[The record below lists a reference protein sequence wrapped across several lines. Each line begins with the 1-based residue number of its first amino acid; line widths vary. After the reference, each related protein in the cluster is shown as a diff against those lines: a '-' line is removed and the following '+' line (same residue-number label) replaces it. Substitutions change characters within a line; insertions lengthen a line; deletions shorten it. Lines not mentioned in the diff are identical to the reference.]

1 VDREASQKEREYLRN
16 LDRLRRLRPIDDDF
30 MRCLF
35 RDNKPLV
42 EFVLRI
48 LIGNP
53 TLVVTAFETQKD
65 LRRLAGARSV
75 CLDAYATDA
84 DGRKYDVEIERSAHR
99 AGARRARYISAAIDI
114 ENLDAGEDFE
124 ALPQTYTIF
133 ITEHDVMGRGQPA
146 YPVERMVLDAM
157 EPFGDEAHILYI
169 NGEYR
174 GDGPIGRLMHD
185 FNCSDPSQMH
195 FPLMRQATRYYKETP
210 EGVRQMCT
218 IFEEIKREGYEQGM
232 EKGMQQ
238 GMQQGMEKGMEKG
251 MQQGRDEQA
260 QAVYERL
267 LALNMPE
274 AQARAVAFG

>member
-1 VDREASQKEREYLRN
+1 
-16 LDRLRRLRPIDDDF
+16 
-30 MRCLF
+30 
-35 RDNKPLV
+35 
-42 EFVLRI
+42 
-48 LIGNP
+48 
-53 TLVVTAFETQKD
+53 
-65 LRRLAGARSV
+65 
-75 CLDAYATDA
+75 
-84 DGRKYDVEIERSAHR
+84 
-99 AGARRARYISAAIDI
+99 
-114 ENLDAGEDFE
+114 
-124 ALPQTYTIF
+124 
-133 ITEHDVMGRGQPA
+133 MGRGQPA

-174 GDGPIGRLMHD
+174 GEGPIGSLMHD
-185 FNCSDPSQMH
+185 FNCADASEMH
-195 FPLMRQATRYYKETP
+195 FPLMREATRYYKETP

-218 IFEEIKREGYEQGM
+218 IFEEIKREGYEQ
-232 EKGMQQ
+232 GMQQ